1 MKDSVEVPLEV
12 VRERVIREVE
22 LEHLK
27 RALSYTAGNR
37 RRAAELLGISYKT
50 LLAKLRKYGLD

>member
-1 MKDSVEVPLEV
+1 MKDGVGVPLEV

-27 RALSYTAGNR
+27 RALAYTAGNR
-37 RRAAELLGISYKT
+37 RRAAKLLGISYKT
-50 LLAKLRKYGLD
+50 LLTKLRKYGLD